1 MARCLICLV
10 LLSAMTM
17 VIAGCDSSSSTAA
30 VPPKGPL
37 TPDTATQLKKG

>member
-17 VIAGCDSSSSTAA
+17 VIAGCDSSTTGGNT
-30 VPPKGPL
+30 PPKGPL
-37 TPDTATQLKKG
+37 NPDSSPHKKG